1 MKKEFSLMDFL
12 NMLKKHLKMV
22 VILPIIGCILAL
34 SYSFLLVT
42 PQYTASSLILIQNY
56 EVVNNNGDEASTDEY
71 RVYSSDLQASA
82 TLAKNCSILF
92 SADPDMRA
100 VLGSSKMSVS
110 SMDESNFLKI
120 TITSDNPQVAA
131 DTANK
136 IADMAYDVYLE
147 VFKAG
152 NVTTISK
159 AEAPTKTSS
168 PNVVKNGL
176 FGIVG
181 GLVVAFVIAFLIEI
195 SDNTIKKD
203 DDLYKIYN
211 IPVFAEIIDFTSS
224 EGRGNKR

>member
-12 NMLKKHLKMV
+12 TMLKKHLKLV
-22 VILPIIGCILAL
+22 IILPIIGCILAL

-42 PQYTASSLILIQNY
+42 PQYTASSVILIQNY
-56 EVVNNNGDEASTDEY
+56 SVVNNSDDTSSDEY

-92 SADPDMRA
+92 SADPEMRK

-110 SMDESNFLKI
+110 SVDDSNFMNI
-120 TITSDNPQVAA
+120 TITADNPQVAA

-136 IADMAYDVYLE
+136 IAAMAYDVYLE
-147 VFKAG
+147 VFKTG
-152 NVTTISK
+152 NVSIISEAK
-159 AEAPTKTSS
+159 APTKPSS

-176 FGIVG
+176 FGVVG

-224 EGRGNKR
+224 ESRGNKR

>member
-12 NMLKKHLKMV
+12 TMLKKHLKLV
-22 VILPIIGCILAL
+22 IILPIIGCILAL

-42 PQYTASSLILIQNY
+42 PQYTASSVILIQNY
-56 EVVNNNGDEASTDEY
+56 GLVNNSDESSGEDY

-110 SMDESNFLKI
+110 SVDDSNFMNI
-120 TITSDNPQVAA
+120 TITADNPQVAA

-147 VFKAG
+147 VFKTG
-152 NVTTISK
+152 NVVTIDNAK
-159 AEAPTKTSS
+159 APTKPSS

-211 IPVFAEIIDFTSS
+211 IPVFAEIIDFTSAES
-224 EGRGNKR
+224 RVNRR

>member
-1 MKKEFSLMDFL
+1 MDFL

-22 VILPIIGCILAL
+22 IILSIIGCILAL

-92 SADPDMRA
+92 SADTDMRA

-136 IADMAYDVYLE
+136 IADMSYDVYLRC
-147 VFKAG
+147 
-152 NVTTISK
+152 SRQ
-159 AEAPTKTSS
+159 
-168 PNVVKNGL
+168 
-176 FGIVG
+176 
-181 GLVVAFVIAFLIEI
+181 VI
-195 SDNTIKKD
+195 
-203 DDLYKIYN
+203 
-211 IPVFAEIIDFTSS
+211 
-224 EGRGNKR
+224 